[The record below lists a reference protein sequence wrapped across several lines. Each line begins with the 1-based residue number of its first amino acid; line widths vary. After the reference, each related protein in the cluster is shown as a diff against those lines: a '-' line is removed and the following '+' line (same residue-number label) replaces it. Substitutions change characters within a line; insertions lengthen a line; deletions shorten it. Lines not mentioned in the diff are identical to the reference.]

1 MSLKIISG
9 LARGIMLDTP
19 DGRSMRPTSG
29 RAREALFSSL
39 GSLEGVRFAD
49 IFAGSGAIGLEAASR
64 GAAAVALLEGDFR
77 HVKFIERNT
86 AKLRKAGVQTPI
98 QLVSG
103 KLSPGALLRI
113 GACDIWFFD
122 PPYAE
127 SADFLAELIK
137 HRNVLELFRNS
148 LVIWEMPDTAEAR
161 GKFQAIAGLDD
172 VLECRIKSL
181 GGNDFMLCKVRD
193 LEA

>member
-113 GACDIWFFD
+113 GACDIWLFD

-181 GGNDFMLCKVRD
+181 GGNDFMLRKVRD
-193 LEA
+193 REA